1 MTLHMSTRPGTML
14 WAALLALAFAGC
26 HHDDPCPVYV
36 VNHSTYDLEVTIS
49 QDSLLEVGCWWEF
62 LAPSDSLFV
71 NYYPSGTVLWVQ
83 WDSLGID
90 TTDVAPQAEATVSGR
105 TTFLFLNDSMGEP
118 ALDVVR

>member
-1 MTLHMSTRPGTML
+1 MTLHMSTRPRPML

-36 VNHSTYDLEVTIS
+36 VNHSTYDLEVTIG

-71 NYYPSGTVLWVQ
+71 NYYPSGTNLWVW

-90 TTDVAPQAEATVSGR
+90 TSDVVPRARATITGR
-105 TTFLFLNDSMGEP
+105 TTFLFLNDSTGKP
-118 ALDVVR
+118 ALDVAR